1 MQPTK
6 FHMAINTK
14 SPGITVARITRRPA
28 ETIPQLLRNHAEIA
42 ALP

>member
-14 SPGITVARITRRPA
+14 SPGIVARITRRPA
-28 ETIPQLLRNHAEIA
+28 ETIPQLLRVHAEIT

>member
-14 SPGITVARITRRPA
+14 SPGIAVARIAWRPA
-28 ETIPQLLRNHAEIA
+28 ETIPQLLCIHAEIT